1 MKAQA
6 LEVSP
11 DALRPNPWN
20 TNHCSVEN
28 ETRLENSLDRFDG
41 LFKPILVREVA
52 GVDGYEILGGE
63 HRWIVAKRRKLATV
77 PIWNLGLIPETK
89 AKEISIADNARY
101 GADDTLALSEL
112 FKDLGES
119 PEVIQSYLPY
129 ADVDIQSIFSA
140 TDIAL
145 DDLALDEEIAD
156 AAPEPVAP
164 KAPKTHSIMRFK
176 VSIEDAERIA
186 ERIAATQRDYGY
198 SSSDQLTNAGDALVH
213 LLFDR
218 LQDGDV

>member
-20 TNHCSVEN
+20 TNYCSVEN

-41 LFKPILVREVA
+41 LFKPILVRQTPD
-52 GVDGYEILGGE
+52 VDGYEILGGE
-63 HRWIVAKRRKLATV
+63 HRWIVAKRRKLDKV
-77 PIWNLGLIPETK
+77 PIWNLGVISDAK

-145 DDLALDEEIAD
+145 DDLALDEELQD
-156 AAPEPVAP
+156 AAPEPSLP

-186 ERIAATQRDYGY
+186 ARIAATQRDYGY
-198 SSSDQLTNAGDALVH
+198 SAADQLTNAGDALVH
-213 LLFDR
+213 LLFDGAE
-218 LQDGDV
+218 DGFA